1 MFNKLI
7 NKMINSLGH
16 EIQKFNKFIKKMIIK
31 FIKKMINSLGYE
43 IQKIRTENSEY
54 LNFQHFLALY
64 FSKISLD
71 DFFFIQIGAND
82 GKTRDPIYNFVLSYN
97 LSGILIEPEEYV
109 FKKLKQ
115 NYRDNNNLTFENVAI
130 SNKDGYQKMYKV
142 KESYQKIFTN
152 ATGIYATGI
161 SSFNK
166 DHLKKNL
173 KKKKILFKKND
184 YIEEIKVET
193 LTLKTLL
200 QKYEIKKI
208 DFLQVDV
215 EGFDFKIIKMI
226 DFNRFSPSLINY
238 ENKHLNVIDQIKC
251 EKYLQSKGYTLF
263 RHGDDTCAFK

>member
-1 MFNKLI
+1 
-7 NKMINSLGH
+7 MINSLGY
-16 EIQKFNKFIKKMIIK
+16 EIQKFNIFIRKIIKKI
-31 FIKKMINSLGYE
+31 IKKMINSLGYE
-43 IQKIRTENSEY
+43 IQKIRSVNSEY
-54 LNFQHFLALY
+54 QNFQHFLALY

-71 DFFFIQIGAND
+71 DFFFIQIGTND
-82 GKTRDPIYNFVLSYN
+82 GKTNDPIYNFVLSHN
-97 LSGILIEPEEYV
+97 LSGILIEPQEYV
-109 FKKLKQ
+109 FEKLKQ
-115 NYRDNNNLTFENVAI
+115 NYRDNNNLIFENVAI

-215 EGFDFKIIKMI
+215 EGFDFEIIKMI

-238 ENKHLNVIDQIKC
+238 ENKNLNVIDQIKC